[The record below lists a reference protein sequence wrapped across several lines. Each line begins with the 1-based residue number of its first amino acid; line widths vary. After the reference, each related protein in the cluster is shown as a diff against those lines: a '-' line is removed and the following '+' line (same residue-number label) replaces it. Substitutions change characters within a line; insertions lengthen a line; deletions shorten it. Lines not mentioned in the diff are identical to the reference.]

1 MNQNNNSI
9 ILTSSASKR
18 IMNVLS
24 KDDSSQFRVY
34 VTGGGCS
41 GFQYGF
47 KFDDNQAFDDDVIDF
62 GSFKV
67 LIDSLSYPYLY
78 GSTLDFVEDLSGA
91 KFVINNPNAKTSL
104 ESDVASIIIKN
115 VPSIEKIRMVNS
127 GTEATMSAIRL
138 ARGYTNRNKIIKFD
152 GCYHG
157 HVDSLLIKAGSGVST
172 FGLPDSPGI
181 PEDLAKHTI
190 TCPYNNIEAFIEIF
204 NSVKDDLASVIVEP
218 IAGNMGFVP
227 GTLKFLQTIRSY
239 TETNNSLLIFDEVM
253 SGFRVSLGG
262 AQEIYNIKPDLTALG
277 KVIGGGLPVGAF
289 GGKKEIMDYLAPE
302 GPVYQAGTLSGNP
315 LAMAAGATLLNLL
328 IAQNPYKGLEEKAKL
343 ILNGIKEIM
352 ISSGIPFSTNQIGGM
367 FGFFFSEELP
377 KNISDVSKTND
388 EMFSSFINSCIENGI
403 YFAPSKYEA
412 GFISAKHGDTE
423 IDKTL
428 EVINKIVKTGEI
440 KK

>member
-1 MNQNNNSI
+1 MPGGVNSPVR
-9 ILTSSASKR
+9 A
-18 IMNVLS
+18 
-24 KDDSSQFRVY
+24 
-34 VTGGGCS
+34 
-41 GFQYGF
+41 F
-47 KFDDNQAFDDDVIDF
+47 KNINGNPIFFEKAQGA
-62 GSFKV
+62 
-67 LIDSLSYPYLY
+67 YLY
-78 GSTLDFVEDLSGA
+78 DADGNKYIDYIGSWGPMIMGHSHPDVVNAIKKQVDLGTSYGA
-91 KFVINNPNAKTSL
+91 PTSL
-104 ESDVASIIIKN
+104 ESDVASLIIKN

-190 TCPYNNIEAFIEIF
+190 TCPYNDVEAFIEIF

-227 GTLKFLQTIRSY
+227 GTEEFLKTIRSY

-262 AQEIYNIKPDLTALG
+262 AQEIFNIKPDLTALG

-289 GGKKEIMDYLAPE
+289 GGKEKIMNYLAPE

-328 IAQNPYKGLEEKAKL
+328 ITQNPFTELEEKAKL
-343 ILNGIKEIM
+343 MLNGMKEIM
-352 ISSGIPFSTNQIGGM
+352 VSSGIPFSTNQIGGM

-377 KNISDVSKTND
+377 KNIDDVSKTND
-388 EMFSSFINSCIENGI
+388 EMFSSFINACIKNGI

-412 GFISAKHGDTE
+412 GFISATHGNIE

-428 EVINKIVKTGEI
+428 EVVKKIVKTGEI
-440 KK
+440 NK

>member
-1 MNQNNNSI
+1 MNKIDKSIALFDQAKSLMPGGVNSPVRAFKNI
-9 ILTSSASKR
+9 NGNPIFFEKAQGAYLFDADGNRYIDYIGSWGPM
-18 IMNVLS
+18 IMGHSHPEIVNAI
-24 KDDSSQFRVY
+24 K
-34 VTGGGCS
+34 
-41 GFQYGF
+41 
-47 KFDDNQAFDDDVIDF
+47 NQAEL
-62 GSFKV
+62 GT
-67 LIDSLSYPYLY
+67 SY
-78 GSTLDFVEDLSGA
+78 GA
-91 KFVINNPNAKTSL
+91 PTSL

-343 ILNGIKEIM
+343 VLNGIKEIM

-377 KNISDVSKTND
+377 KNINDVSKTND

-440 KK
+440 NK

>member
-1 MNQNNNSI
+1 MNKIDKSIALFNEAKALMPGGVNSPVRAFKNI
-9 ILTSSASKR
+9 HGNPIFFEKAQGAYLFDADGNKYIDYIGSWGPM
-18 IMNVLS
+18 IMGHSHPEIVNAI
-24 KDDSSQFRVY
+24 K
-34 VTGGGCS
+34 
-41 GFQYGF
+41 
-47 KFDDNQAFDDDVIDF
+47 NQAEL
-62 GSFKV
+62 GT
-67 LIDSLSYPYLY
+67 SY
-78 GSTLDFVEDLSGA
+78 GA
-91 KFVINNPNAKTSL
+91 PTSL
-104 ESDVASIIIKN
+104 ESDVASLIIEN

-138 ARGYTNRNKIIKFD
+138 ARGFTNRNKIIKFD

-190 TCPYNNIEAFIEIF
+190 TCPYNDIEAFIQIF
-204 NSVKDDLASVIVEP
+204 NSVKDDLATVIVEP

-227 GTLKFLQTIRSY
+227 GTLEFLQTIRAY
-239 TETNNSLLIFDEVM
+239 TESNDSLLIFDEVM

-289 GGKKEIMDYLAPE
+289 GGKKEIMNYLAPE

-328 IAQNPYKGLEEKAKL
+328 IVQNPYKELEEKAKV
-343 ILNGIKEIM
+343 ILNGMKEIM

-377 KNISDVSKTND
+377 KNIDDVSKTND
-388 EMFSSFINSCIENGI
+388 ELFSSFINACIQNGI

-412 GFISAKHGDTE
+412 GFISATHGDME

-428 EVINKIVKTGEI
+428 EVVNKIVKTGEI
-440 KK
+440 NK